1 MRSDI
6 VTILTDFGG
15 RDPYVGIMKGV
26 ILGLHPQ
33 ARLVDLAHQVD
44 PQDVRQGAFLLATA
58 VDWFPPGT
66 VHLAVVDP
74 GVGSRRRA
82 LAVQGERHFY
92 VGPDNGV
99 LSLALRRDRMVAAVE
114 LQPGAWTLER
124 VSRTFHGR
132 DIFAPTAAHLARG
145 VALENLG
152 PPASNLVELDLPT
165 NQVEGNRAIT
175 RVVHRDAFGNL
186 VTLLHRSEVRGE
198 LLGVR
203 MAGVEIPIRSTYA
216 EAATGDLLACWGS
229 ADFLEIAANC
239 GSAAERLGFDPETP
253 IEVSLAD
260 IDPWEQAG

>member
-74 GVGSRRRA
+74 GVGSQRRA

-99 LSLALRRDRMVAAVE
+99 LSLAIRRDRPVAAVE
-114 LQPGAWTLER
+114 LRPGSWTLER

-132 DIFAPTAAHLARG
+132 DIFAPAAAHLARG

-152 PPASNLVELDLPT
+152 PPVSDLVELDLGANVFEG
-165 NQVEGNRAIT
+165 NQVVT

-186 VTLLHRSEVRGE
+186 VTLLHRSEVKGS

-203 MAGVEIPIRSTYA
+203 MAGVDIPVRSTYGEVA
-216 EAATGDLLACWGS
+216 PGELLACWGS
-229 ADFLEIAANC
+229 ADYLEIAANR
-239 GSAAERLGFDPETP
+239 GSAAERLGFDPAAP
-253 IEVSLAD
+253 VHVSLSE
-260 IDPWEQAG
+260 PEPTEPG